1 MIIRFILYC
10 IILFSLNLANDKEFS
25 DSLKTI
31 YYDSKAP
38 LLISTLPFLN
48 KDPMMLFALTS
59 IPLLLERDTLST
71 IDPDPNTALLLSSL
85 PLLNLVSS
93 NEIAYIPSL
102 GQIYNKKHLKAFI
115 MMAMKSYWLTEY
127 HRSKDS
133 DIKDRN
139 RSLWWLLILILYGMA
154 DAYVDAQLDKKPEN
168 IVIKNDKQ
176 GAK

>member
-59 IPLLLERDTLST
+59 IPLLLERDTLTS
-71 IDPDPNTALLLSSL
+71 IGSDPNTALLLSSL

-115 MMAMKSYWLTEY
+115 MMAMKSYWYNEY
-127 HRSKDS
+127 NDSKKDNNIS
-133 DIKDRN
+133 DRN
-139 RSLWWLLILILYGMA
+139 RAFWWFSFLYLYSII
-154 DAYVDAQLDKKPEN
+154 DAYIDSQMETFPEEDENNIKEDK
-168 IVIKNDKQ
+168 
-176 GAK
+176 